1 MSQQKTEKATP
12 KKRQD
17 SRKKGQVA
25 KSMEVPS
32 ALVLLLGFLFLLLF
46 ASFLAPRLYS
56 LYTAAL
62 HEYMLWDLTI
72 DSTMTIYG
80 QLLWQGI
87 LILAPIFLTAVFAG
101 IIGNFVQFGFL
112 LSGDPLMMKFSK
124 LNPIEGAKR
133 IFSIRALVEFAK
145 SSLKMII
152 IGAVVFFILW
162 NNRSQLISLSFM
174 PLESA
179 FAYVAKLTVMIGLTI
194 GVLLLVLSIFDYMYQ
209 RYDYEK
215 NLRMSKQDIKDEL
228 KKTEGDPLI
237 KSRIREKQRSMA
249 MQRMMQ
255 EVPKADVVI
264 TNPTHFAVALQY
276 DADTMEAPI
285 VLAKGQGYVALKIRE
300 KAESLNIMIMENK
313 PLARALYE
321 HAEIGQHIPEDLFQ
335 AVAEIF
341 AYIYSVKKQAAF
353 RR

>member
-255 EVPKADVVI
+255 EVPSADVII
-264 TNPTHFAVALQY
+264 TNPTHYAVALKYVAEQ
-276 DADTMEAPI
+276 MEAPQI
-285 VLAKGQGYVALKIRE
+285 VAKGTDLLAKRIRDKGE
-300 KAESLNIMIMENK
+300 QHDVPIMENK

-321 HAEIGQHIPEDLFQ
+321 QTDIGDTVPPELFQ
-335 AVAEIF
+335 AVAEVL
-341 AYIYSVKKQAAF
+341 AYVYRMQG